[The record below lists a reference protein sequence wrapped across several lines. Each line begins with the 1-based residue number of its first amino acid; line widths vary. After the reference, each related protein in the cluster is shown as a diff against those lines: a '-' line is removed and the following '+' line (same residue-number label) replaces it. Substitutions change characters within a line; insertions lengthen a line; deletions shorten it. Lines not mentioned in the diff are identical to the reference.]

1 MPIPKPQ
8 YAGAQRNCIK
18 YSSREGPHCMPVV
31 CDASHNSHL
40 DNPQFINDAI
50 REFVA
55 ERW

>member
-1 MPIPKPQ
+1 
-8 YAGAQRNCIK
+8 
-18 YSSREGPHCMPVV
+18 MPVV